1 MKRDFKLMFKI
12 EKQNALYNWV
22 LVLIREVSEDSKLSD
37 REKFETIREIV
48 MDATECE
55 EDISYEL

>member
-1 MKRDFKLMFKI
+1 MKKDFKLMFKI
-12 EKQNALYNWV
+12 EKQNALHNWA
-22 LVLIREVSEDSKLSD
+22 LGLIKEVSEDSKLSD

-55 EDISYEL
+55 EEI